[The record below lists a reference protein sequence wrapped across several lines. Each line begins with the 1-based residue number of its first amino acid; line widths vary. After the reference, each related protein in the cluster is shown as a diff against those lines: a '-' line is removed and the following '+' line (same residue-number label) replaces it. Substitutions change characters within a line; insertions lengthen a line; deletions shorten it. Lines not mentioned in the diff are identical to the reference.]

1 MQTSI
6 LILLIA
12 ILFILLIISGIVSI
26 IIFRYVNGRSNSG
39 LILFKIDSINKRV
52 LRFTETEKLLPT
64 PLDYKKGKFE
74 IYNYLPLSDFLE
86 FFDSQT
92 ISLIKDVLDNNL
104 KRRVFITAKLNLN
117 SKVKKTFLESLITKI
132 DKKTKRN
139 ENIIYNLNIVPLD
152 DGSYYCSISWF
163 LNEISKLKTFYKNEK
178 NEFVKY
184 VKGPFLCISILK
196 KPYYFINEV
205 SKNEKLKLM
214 KKLKLQV
221 HFVSV
226 HETKELLMFIIKMP
240 KKQKYETLIKSINN
254 LNQST
259 LFRKIIDVIS
269 IQEFKKIIDNYEF
282 EVLINKAR
290 YCLYNLKN
298 NNSTEQYSVYQVL
311 SDYKEGFD
319 QFSTQY
325 NNLLEANNNL
335 KYKIKKSS
343 VLTYAKLEKTE
354 YDIVTFE
361 YPEINKIWIEFFL
374 KIPYIRYKFENLQIE
389 NFIKSKEF
397 SQHNTNK
404 QNKKWILPISEQ
416 NFLNISA
423 EIIPKNVILMIYSF
437 DNNFDYTKILF
448 KLDEFKNRE
457 IDCAIYINKLTS
469 QLMNLMNNKLVNLM
483 IIGKNITSKINQQKI
498 FFDCMNI
505 YEVSKSIN
513 SKLIYEIDSL
523 MFDNYHIEKLG
534 INYIYSETPLNTQ
547 KK

>member
-163 LNEISKLKTFYKNEK
+163 LNEISKSKTFYKNEK

>member
-163 LNEISKLKTFYKNEK
+163 LNEISKSKTFYKNEK

-282 EVLINKAR
+282 EVLMNRAR

-361 YPEINKIWIEFFL
+361 YPEINKNWIEFFL

>member
-152 DGSYYCSISWF
+152 DESYYCSISWF
-163 LNEISKLKTFYKNEK
+163 LNEISKSKTFYKNEK

-361 YPEINKIWIEFFL
+361 YPEINKNWIEFFL

>member
-163 LNEISKLKTFYKNEK
+163 LNEISKSKTFYKNEK

-319 QFSTQY
+319 LFSTQY

-361 YPEINKIWIEFFL
+361 YPEINKNWIEFFL

>member
-163 LNEISKLKTFYKNEK
+163 LNEISKSKTFYKNEK

-214 KKLKLQV
+214 KKLKLEV

>member
-92 ISLIKDVLDNNL
+92 ISLIKDVLDNSL

-152 DGSYYCSISWF
+152 DGSYYCSINWF
-163 LNEISKLKTFYKNEK
+163 LNEISKSKTFYKNEK

-416 NFLNISA
+416 NVLNISA